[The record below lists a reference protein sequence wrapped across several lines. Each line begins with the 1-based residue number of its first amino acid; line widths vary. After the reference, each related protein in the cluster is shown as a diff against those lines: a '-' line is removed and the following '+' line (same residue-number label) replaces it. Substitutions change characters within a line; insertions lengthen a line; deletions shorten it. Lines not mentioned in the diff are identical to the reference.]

1 MVAML
6 GFNITIFNF
15 IICTKFK
22 FFNFTLPFVYNK
34 KKTFFFRYTYLL
46 LVAKKILY
54 FFLLYLPF
62 IYSMAIRLFTMDEDI
77 LDYMSDTDSILNN
90 TFDDTSTSSII
101 VPSTPLTAP
110 LTALS
115 TAPSTA
121 PSMASSTAPL
131 TTPSTAPSTA
141 SLTTL
146 STTSLNKNQSHTTKK
161 LKLSTSKRKY
171 NKTSWVW
178 QYMIQE
184 DKYDI
189 CQVPI
194 MNIQNEEVCCG
205 QQFLHDGSTGN
216 MANHLREKHSLYEG
230 MDKVIHKF

>member
-1 MVAML
+1 M
-6 GFNITIFNF
+6 FK
-15 IICTKFK
+15 KFK
-22 FFNFTLPFVYNK
+22 FCNFTLSFVYHK

-46 LVAKKILY
+46 LVTKKILY

-121 PSMASSTAPL
+121 PS
-131 TTPSTAPSTA
+131 TA

-146 STTSLNKNQSHTTKK
+146 STTSLDKNQSHTTKK

-178 QYMIQE
+178 
-184 DKYDI
+184 
-189 CQVPI
+189 
-194 MNIQNEEVCCG
+194 
-205 QQFLHDGSTGN
+205 
-216 MANHLREKHSLYEG
+216 
-230 MDKVIHKF
+230 